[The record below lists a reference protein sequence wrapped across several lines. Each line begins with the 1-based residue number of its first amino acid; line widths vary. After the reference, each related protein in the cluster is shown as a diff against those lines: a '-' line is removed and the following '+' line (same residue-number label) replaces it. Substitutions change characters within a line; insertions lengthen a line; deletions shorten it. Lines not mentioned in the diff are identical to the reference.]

1 MVDAV
6 QLVRNVDGLRAM
18 FYALAAAD
26 AVAGLAQFGYA
37 AVVAD
42 KECPAGF
49 AVVAVLPAGGEV
61 AFIDAFVVMQQYC
74 GDVDAVGAGHAVLA
88 VVAGD
93 SGILVYL
100 ACCIFEECLV
110 LIGQRH

>member
-42 KECPAGF
+42 
-49 AVVAVLPAGGEV
+49 
-61 AFIDAFVVMQQYC
+61 
-74 GDVDAVGAGHAVLA
+74 
-88 VVAGD
+88 
-93 SGILVYL
+93 
-100 ACCIFEECLV
+100 
-110 LIGQRH
+110 